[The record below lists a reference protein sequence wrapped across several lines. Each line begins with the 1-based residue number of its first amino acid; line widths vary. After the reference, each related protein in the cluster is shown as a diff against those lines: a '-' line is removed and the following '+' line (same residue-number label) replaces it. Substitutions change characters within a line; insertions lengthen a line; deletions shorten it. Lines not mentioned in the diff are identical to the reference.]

1 MGTNN
6 KTKEML
12 RKYTL
17 QNAFFVE
24 VKKKRQMQFLAK
36 GHRKTI
42 FVVGKESINKA
53 DVSCY
58 SQYFSVLRLRT
69 LGMSSRAML
78 YVISSIDYVILSVA
92 LAKSKNLKLCL
103 LSKDKINQ
111 FLYKQSLRFL
121 DKLEMT

>member
-1 MGTNN
+1 
-6 KTKEML
+6 ML